1 MRWDDGILSHHTSAI
16 EILRT
21 KDVKDKVLLLIC
33 WRRHSSQNC
42 WWSHQVEQAIELN
55 NGLAAV
61 FLDME
66 MLTACADTALLL
78 VRLHFDPA
86 NGTSKV
92 IYISSVNEIPIP
104 TSTALL
110 WCDWKTLPFEAC
122 LRLLHCFSSSIGNE
136 RMPPNHVWKVPTSSD
151 LYTAL
156 VYLAS
161 GKKMIPTSSV
171 SRE

>member
-66 MLTACADTALLL
+66 MLTACTDTALLL

-92 IYISSVNEIPIP
+92 INMSSVNEIPIP

-110 WCDWKTLPFEAC
+110 WCDWKTYPLRHVCDYCVASLRALAMRGCRRIMFERCPPLPTC
-122 LRLLHCFSSSIGNE
+122 TQHS
-136 RMPPNHVWKVPTSSD
+136 
-151 LYTAL
+151 
-156 VYLAS
+156 
-161 GKKMIPTSSV
+161 
-171 SRE
+171 